1 MYTHS
6 ILQERGLRKMN
17 AFNSKKRLKKK
28 VYIIIAER
36 E

>member
-17 AFNSKKRLKKK
+17 AFNSKKIEEKGL
-28 VYIIIAER
+28 YNNS
-36 E
+36 